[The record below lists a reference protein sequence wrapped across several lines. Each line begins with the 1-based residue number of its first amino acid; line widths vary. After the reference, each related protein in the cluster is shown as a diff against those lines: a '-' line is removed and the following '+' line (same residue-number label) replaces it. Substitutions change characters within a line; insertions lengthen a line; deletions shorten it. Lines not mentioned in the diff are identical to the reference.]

1 MIRWPGHMKYRAFI
15 QAMVAAFFFGIA
27 TPFSKTLLADLQAN
41 QLAGLLYLGAAV
53 CMFPWVIGRWRAG
66 KAVLPHDRRNRL
78 NLLGAVV
85 FGGIVGP
92 VLLLVGLRHSLAA
105 SVSMWLN
112 LEAVAT
118 AILALLIFRE
128 HIGRWTWVANAGVL
142 LAGLLLSYDAGW
154 SGWIGLLCV
163 AGAAV
168 AWGLDNNFTA
178 VIDGISPED
187 STFWKG
193 IIAGLTNL
201 AIGMIVFPW
210 SIGWTW
216 AAAALLGMLSYGL
229 SVALYIRSA
238 QTLGAT
244 RAQMIFAT
252 SPFFG
257 VVLSVLWVGE
267 RLSPLQ
273 LIAAAILAAA
283 IALLL
288 RERHDHQHTHE
299 AMTHEHE
306 HSHDD
311 GHHNH
316 IHIPPVIGKHTHVH
330 SHEPLTHSHPH
341 WPDLH
346 HRHRHAH

>member
-1 MIRWPGHMKYRAFI
+1 ML
-15 QAMVAAFFFGIA
+15 FGIA
-27 TPFSKTLLADLQAN
+27 TPFSKSLLADLQAN

-53 CMFPWVIGRWRAG
+53 VMLPWVAMRWRDG
-66 KAVLPHDRRNRL
+66 KAVLPRDTRNRL
-78 NLLGAVV
+78 NLLGAIV

-92 VLLLVGLRHSLAA
+92 VLLLVGLQYALAA

-118 AILALLIFRE
+118 AVLAFLLFRE
-128 HIGRWTWVANAGVL
+128 HLGKWTWLGNLGVVVAGVM
-142 LAGLLLSYDAGW
+142 LSFDQGW
-154 SGWIGLLCV
+154 AGWIGLLCV

-193 IIAGLTNL
+193 LIAGGTNL
-201 AIGMIVFPW
+201 AIGLALFPVHL
-210 SIGWTW
+210 GWGWLW
-216 AAAALLGMLSYGL
+216 AILLGTLAYGL

-238 QTLGAT
+238 HGLGAT
-244 RAQMIFAT
+244 RAQMVFAS

-257 VVLSVLWVGE
+257 VLLSVLWLGE
-267 RLSPLQ
+267 SLSLLQ
-273 LIAAAILAAA
+273 VLAAIVLGGS
-283 IALLL
+283 IILLF
-288 RERHDHQHTHE
+288 RDKHDHEHIHE
-299 AMTHEHE
+299 ALTHEHE

-316 IHIPPVIGKHTHVH
+316 AHEPPIRGKHTHVH
-330 SHEPLTHSHPH
+330 AHEPLGHRHPH

-346 HRHRHAH
+346 HRHVH